1 MAGAINRKLTREGTI
16 LFDLNVVARYFPF
29 LIRGV
34 GITIQFTFISFL
46 IAIVLGLLIALGR
59 VSNNKIIRVP
69 CQIYIDFI
77 RGTPLLAQIYL
88 VHFGLPQIFHYKPVG
103 YIDALIALTLNSSAY
118 MAEIYRGGI
127 ESIEK
132 GQMEAARSLGM
143 TYGHAM
149 RYVILPQAIRRVIPP
164 MGNEFITLLKE
175 SSLVSVIGMED
186 LMMRSKMMAGQ
197 SFRPFEAYF
206 TTALIYLVLTFT
218 FTRLLGYLEG
228 RLKTGG

>member
-1 MAGAINRKLTREGTI
+1 M
-16 LFDLNVVARYFPF
+16 NVVSRYFPF
-29 LIRGV
+29 LVKGV
-34 GITIQFTFISFL
+34 GITVRFTFISFL
-46 IAIVLGLLIALGR
+46 LAVVVGLIIALGR
-59 VSNNKIIRVP
+59 ISGNKIIRIP

-88 VHFGLPQIFHYKPVG
+88 VHFGLPQIFHYRPVG
-103 YIDALIALTLNSSAY
+103 YIDALVALTLNSSAY

-127 ESIEK
+127 ESIEA

-143 TYGHAM
+143 TYGQAM
-149 RYVILPQAIRRVIPP
+149 RYVILPQAFRRVIPP
-164 MGNEFITLLKE
+164 MGNELITLLKE

-206 TTALIYLVLTFT
+206 TTALIYLAMTFT
-218 FTRLLGYLEG
+218 FSRILGRLEG
-228 RLKTGG
+228 RLKGSGES

>member
-88 VHFGLPQIFHYKPVG
+88 VHFGLQMCIRDRH
-103 YIDALIALTLNSSAY
+103 ARLSTTLQRCTLS
-118 MAEIYRGGI
+118 
-127 ESIEK
+127 
-132 GQMEAARSLGM
+132 
-143 TYGHAM
+143 
-149 RYVILPQAIRRVIPP
+149 
-164 MGNEFITLLKE
+164 GNL
-175 SSLVSVIGMED
+175 
-186 LMMRSKMMAGQ
+186 
-197 SFRPFEAYF
+197 
-206 TTALIYLVLTFT
+206 
-218 FTRLLGYLEG
+218 
-228 RLKTGG
+228 